1 METGKNITGI
11 SMKGLD
17 IIKKFE
23 DIVLHPYLDS
33 VGVPTIGWGTTHY
46 PNGKAVTMKDA
57 PITAGQAEEFLMSEV
72 HEISVALNRA
82 IAVNRIVLNQN
93 QYDALVSFAYNVGVG
108 GLLGSTLFK
117 KVKVNPKDPT
127 IKDEFEKWVYGTVN
141 RKKIKLAGLVKRRGL
156 ESELYFS

>member
-1 METGKNITGI
+1 METVKSI
-11 SMKGLD
+11 SRKGLD

-23 DIVLHPYLDS
+23 SLVLHPYLDS
-33 VGVPTIGWGTTHY
+33 VGVATIGWGTTHY
-46 PNGKAVTMKDA
+46 PNGKAVTMKDRG
-57 PITAGQAEEFLMSEV
+57 ITEQQAEEFLNYEV
-72 HEISVALNRA
+72 QQISLSLNKS
-82 IAVNRIVLNQN
+82 IAVNRISLNQN

-127 IKDEFEKWVYGTVN
+127 IKDEFEKWIYGTVN

-156 ESELYFS
+156 ESELYFSW